1 MAPTFL
7 EIDMLLNRYPRE
19 ISGGQKQRVGIARA
33 LVREPVAFAMDEPL
47 SHLDAKLRAY
57 MRAELKRL
65 QKELGITTVF
75 VTHDQLEAM
84 TMADQVAVMDM
95 GVLQQHGPPQEL
107 FQQPASVFVAKFIGE
122 PAMNLLPC
130 EIQDEG
136 ERTYLVGE
144 AVKLELAKATSQ
156 KARER
161 ATGNEMLLG
170 VRPQHMILHQ
180 AGTAEAN
187 GRNVVSG
194 TVYVAEPLGTE
205 QLVVAGAMLCLMLGL
220 FLVSTALY
228 RRPALLRRLLDR
240 LARRVNAP
248 VSRFTTRSIY
258 NPVGLEESIDNL
270 YEAVEVARSKP
281 LETGKALIYGV
292 LTLFSDIACLY
303 FVFYALGFPIRLDV
317 LVVGYVIT
325 NYIISLLLMPEGI
338 GITEVSLAT
347 VYTSLGVPSATVV
360 VATLLFRFIA
370 FWLPIGAGLVAMW
383 RLRRESLL

>member
-1 MAPTFL
+1 MASIRWEDLTKDFGEVIAVNDLNLECEDSEFLALLGPSGCGKTTTLRMTAGLETPTTGTIYFDEKPINHLSPRERNVAMVFENYALYPHKKVFQNISYPLELRKMSAQEIEEKVQHAARLL
-7 EIDMLLNRYPRE
+7 EIDMLLDRFPKE

-205 QLVVAGAMLCLMLGL
+205 QLVRVRVGPE
-220 FLVSTALY
+220 LVQ
-228 RRPALLRRLLDR
+228 
-240 LARRVNAP
+240 
-248 VSRFTTRSIY
+248 
-258 NPVGLEESIDNL
+258 
-270 YEAVEVARSKP
+270 
-281 LETGKALIYGV
+281 V
-292 LTLFSDIACLY
+292 LTGDDIHVDMDEPVLLEVPPDRFFLFDA
-303 FVFYALGFPIRLDV
+303 
-317 LVVGYVIT
+317 
-325 NYIISLLLMPEGI
+325 
-338 GITEVSLAT
+338 
-347 VYTSLGVPSATVV
+347 
-360 VATLLFRFIA
+360 
-370 FWLPIGAGLVAMW
+370 
-383 RLRRESLL
+383 ESEKRIV